1 MLLLVVLH
9 KADGSTSPSQE
20 KAAWAL
26 VPFKVVDGVNLRI
39 EMHHHGLAQQH
50 QLVLDI

>member
-1 MLLLVVLH
+1 MMLLVVIYE
-9 KADGSTSPSQE
+9 ADGCASPSQE
-20 KAAWAL
+20 EAAWAL
-26 VPFKVVDGVNLRI
+26 LPIKVVNGVNLRI